1 MGDASRSDV
10 CPYRQTKGVFPSV
23 YGGTTGIRTLF
34 SRHRTEIQ
42 LRNPLRNRG
51 KSGVN
56 RGGRVGRLRV
66 KLHHFDPCRPPRKG
80 FESLRFRQTY
90 PAECHHSAGFFVL
103 ALAKDGSP
111 MHRRDRLVRFARAL
125 AWVTLAQRKYPSR
138 PAFLKTPACVQQAST
153 MAAPDRRCGG
163 ARIQNGSVK
172 NRLCERSFG
181 LPMPRS
187 LTRPR
192 MPQRWCTT
200 SGWALDCAVRP
211 NGGCFSNGSISIKLI
226 SSVRFLA
233 RLQKGFLTHHCVI
246 G

>member
-80 FESLRFRQTY
+80 FESLRFRQSKAREIRLT
-90 PAECHHSAGFFVL
+90 GFFLASDQAVLLDLNAVQSAYHPSHLFISCLCETMCSMVDRRL
-103 ALAKDGSP
+103 ALAHLVELQKIKKHDVILAY
-111 MHRRDRLVRFARAL
+111 RFNWFLVRQMEYF
-125 AWVTLAQRKYPSR
+125 KS
-138 PAFLKTPACVQQAST
+138 K
-153 MAAPDRRCGG
+153 
-163 ARIQNGSVK
+163 
-172 NRLCERSFG
+172 
-181 LPMPRS
+181 
-187 LTRPR
+187 
-192 MPQRWCTT
+192 
-200 SGWALDCAVRP
+200 
-211 NGGCFSNGSISIKLI
+211 
-226 SSVRFLA
+226 
-233 RLQKGFLTHHCVI
+233 
-246 G
+246 